1 MTNSTLGPGMTM
13 TSRDIAAKAR
23 TRSVDTMAVIQ
34 ARIAR
39 MDRGRCG
46 PLVVARNA
54 PGFSPERGSGEPL
67 GTYEL
72 TCVVTRLEKVVSRV

>member
-1 MTNSTLGPGMTM
+1 
-13 TSRDIAAKAR
+13 
-23 TRSVDTMAVIQ
+23 
-34 ARIAR
+34 

-54 PGFSPERGSGEPL
+54 PGFSPEGYSGEPL

-72 TCVVTRLEKVVSRV
+72 TCAVTRLEKVVSRV